1 MGEVI
6 RYRGRWFTAKEID
19 EVRGIIA
26 AHPDKS
32 RWFLSREICRRWG
45 WTQPNGVLK
54 DMVCRGLLLRL
65 ASAGFIELP
74 ACRRETPYR
83 LAHRKKP
90 VQVQIEQTP
99 LQSSLADLKPIE
111 LVPVRR
117 TVWEDLYRGLI
128 EQARGVELAENHTG
142 WVDWER
148 YSTRQKQRMNLGGLI
163 GEARYSGDLAP
174 FLPLLALGELV
185 HVGKACAFGNG
196 LYRIG
201 G

>member
-6 RYRGRWFTAKEID
+6 RYRGRWFKAKEID

-65 ASAGFIELP
+65 ASAGFINLP

-90 VQVQIEQTP
+90 VQVQMKQTP
-99 LQSSLADLKPIE
+99 LQSFLAELKPIE
-111 LVPVRR
+111 LMPVRR
-117 TVWEDLYRGLI
+117 TVGEDLYRGLI
-128 EQARGVELAENHTG
+128 EQYYYWDISGRWVSIWIIWSSLRVGCWPVWGFALRLGIWGVG
-142 WVDWER
+142 
-148 YSTRQKQRMNLGGLI
+148 I
-163 GEARYSGDLAP
+163 G
-174 FLPLLALGELV
+174 
-185 HVGKACAFGNG
+185 
-196 LYRIG
+196 IG
-201 G
+201 GG